1 MRSQK
6 DGLHIRRE
14 AKMLDKGRIYGYAK
28 AYLEAQTILLK
39 NKVKKEE
46 EFREVGDACLLQ
58 MALNQYEDDLREL
71 EKIMEE
77 HDYE

>member
-1 MRSQK
+1 
-6 DGLHIRRE
+6 
-14 AKMLDKGRIYGYAK
+14 MLDKVRIYGYAK
-28 AYLEAQTILLK
+28 ACLEAQTILLK
-39 NKVKKEE
+39 NKVEKEE